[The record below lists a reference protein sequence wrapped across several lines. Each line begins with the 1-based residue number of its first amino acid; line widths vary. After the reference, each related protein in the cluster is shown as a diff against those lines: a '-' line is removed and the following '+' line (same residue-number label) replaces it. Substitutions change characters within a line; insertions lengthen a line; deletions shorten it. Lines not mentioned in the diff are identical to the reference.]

1 MSQPGQIDYYGWG
14 LGLGIRIGMR
24 YRIGNWDLGLVVTL
38 VVIRDWELRWG
49 WDWGRIAFIM
59 LFEGCVVA
67 GLLKNWHQPCLT

>member
-38 VVIRDWELRWG
+38 VVIKDWELRWG
-49 WDWGRIAFIM
+49 VGLGKDCFYYAF
-59 LFEGCVVA
+59 
-67 GLLKNWHQPCLT
+67 